1 MTSIPGQASSDG
13 NVAAP
18 KIESE
23 ELDWLRSFAVIIA
36 NCGTYGA
43 EHVVTRDTIDQSYRS
58 LERMHTIHNVVEI
71 RMTKEGLQINGR
83 PYRTTVVL
91 EKKLRQIPVQSVAI
105 NRGMSRE
112 DYGKLAKLIHEGNPV
127 GAPDGKTDFLSK
139 LNAAGIR
146 NLTMKKSLF
155 VEIQESEMVIAKDRV
170 RSAAAGRAGGGTGAG
185 PVAAGGGGE
194 RPGPAGAG
202 GSGHAGRL
210 GRSGVAGAGAT
221 GMGGAGS
228 GRAGSASA
236 SSAPAPAP
244 PASTV
249 TAPASAF
256 TAPATVAA
264 ASAPETAAPAAPL
277 VPSAAAPVAP
287 PPDVLPSPAASVT
300 AAGTPGTADTAAI
313 QLPATVVGEI
323 IAFLK
328 GSVNPAAEAEAS
340 ISIALRDA
348 ASDPGQLA
356 SLILRA
362 VDVRQQ
368 ETPLAGGESLSDVV
382 VGCLRRAVDGIKKA
396 PGGQTQKVQRETIR
410 ALTVF
415 EAQVLDR
422 MHKLADEDKAQ
433 DAEME
438 NIKSAVKEMKLQVE
452 AESIASQFAKQK
464 SAAADVEKTLAK
476 FIARNGP
483 DNLEAAGVRE
493 LLLESGLTPEGWTR
507 LVVTSKQRAGKGD
520 KGKSTGSGAGD
531 GGGTDSQLT
540 ALLANLA
547 VVLDKIDDDKD
558 ADGGFARALAR
569 VDGEVDRLIA
579 QTDSKITALAEA
591 ARRIAI
597 EDAQMAGKA
606 GGAETGTDELSKRRL
621 LGLMAEV
628 ISEFRQPL
636 SVINSSVTML
646 QTPGVGTL
654 TPVQE
659 QLVALVGKSQTRI
672 GALAERLAR
681 II

>member
-1 MTSIPGQASSDG
+1 MTSIPGQASSDS
-13 NVAAP
+13 NAAAL
-18 KIESE
+18 KTASE

-43 EHVVTRDTIDQSYRS
+43 EHVVTRDAIDQSYRS
-58 LERMHTIHNVVEI
+58 LERIHKVHNVVEI

-146 NLTMKKSLF
+146 NLTMKKSHF
-155 VEIQESEMVIAKDRV
+155 VEIQESEMVVAKDRV
-170 RSAAAGRAGGGTGAG
+170 RSAAAGGPAGRAGGGGA
-185 PVAAGGGGE
+185 
-194 RPGPAGAG
+194 RPGLAGAG

-256 TAPATVAA
+256 AAPATVAA

-368 ETPLAGGESLSDVV
+368 ETPLAGGETLSDVV
-382 VGCLRRAVDGIKKA
+382 VGCLRRAVGGIKKA
-396 PGGQTQKVQRETIR
+396 PGGQTQKAQRDTIR
-410 ALTVF
+410 TLTVF

-464 SAAADVEKTLAK
+464 SAAADAEKTLAK

-493 LLLESGLTPEGWTR
+493 MLLESGLTPEGWNR

-558 ADGGFARALAR
+558 SDGGFARALAR